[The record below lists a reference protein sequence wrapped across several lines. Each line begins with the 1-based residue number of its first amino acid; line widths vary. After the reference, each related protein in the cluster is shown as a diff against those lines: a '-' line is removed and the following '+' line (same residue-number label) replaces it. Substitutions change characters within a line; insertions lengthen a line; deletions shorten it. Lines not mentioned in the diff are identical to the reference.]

1 MVHLLATTSPSDEV
15 APIWWLTAWS
25 CFALASVL
33 SILAFGASLVARTG
47 PWLGKAQLLAR
58 IAIVASIVPL
68 GFSAYIHHID
78 FIAIDQDGTAA
89 SEPLWKTLI
98 APSLPV
104 IASCSAMMIVCIRRG
119 NTPATSSP

>member
-1 MVHLLATTSPSDEV
+1 MVHLLATASPSEEV
-15 APIWWLTAWS
+15 ALVWWLTIWC
-25 CFALASVL
+25 CFAIASVL
-33 SILAFGASLVARTG
+33 SILDFGASLVARTG
-47 PWLGKAQLLAR
+47 PWLSKAPLLAG
-58 IAIVASIVPL
+58 IAIVASIIPL

-78 FIAIDQDGTAA
+78 FIAVGQDGTAA

-119 NTPATSSP
+119 NTPTPSSP